1 MFIDCISIVDVSKI
15 VYNIGM
21 ATEVDM
27 IDELNTNAGLDS
39 FDRQSYEKELQLCKQ
54 AGADVEKLR
63 ALKFNAL
70 QLSEI
75 RKGILQKV
83 DVTKYF
89 NPKLP
94 WTAME
99 EMRLEM
105 HQKVDMTEYRKQGF
119 DTQQLSQ
126 IRQGILDEVDV
137 STYAKKEYFADQMKQ
152 IRLGLSKTDGV
163 PVIFYLD
170 PAFSSQ
176 QMREIRKGLAAG
188 LDISVYAKVEMPYLK
203 MRAIRKAAEDGLIF
217 DQSTIDKY
225 NARILEQMHLAYV
238 DGVDISSYVSQ
249 RFDEEQ
255 LEQVRIGLKKN
266 LPIQHYI
273 SSDMRG
279 DAIREVRLGLEVGI
293 EVGKYADSAYGW
305 QQMREMRIGL
315 EHQIDITPYC
325 KPLYRADQMFEIRL
339 GIEEGLDVS
348 KFSSMMYTAKDMHRI
363 RQKLF
368 NSGGYNLKKS
378 VGPNGEIIESKDGL
392 YSKPEGRSEDDRMAE
407 DMLIRR
413 DQILSVEANNMICY
427 MTLPIRQDGAAY
439 TEKAVLGFLTR
450 ARVSFGIDYNT
461 IADVVKNKKIGHKF
475 VAAVGKEPV
484 NGKDGY
490 YEYCF
495 DTSEMEEPII
505 LKDGTADL
513 SNIEMLKQIKVG
525 DKVAVYHKATKG
537 EDGYDVYGRELVSRP
552 GKEIPIIKGTGF
564 MILNDRVTYVA
575 TYSGAIRMEE
585 GEIHIQKL
593 LVLPE
598 VSITDKKIK
607 YDGTVY
613 VKENVNSGSEIEAT
627 GDVLIGGHM
636 ESSSIK
642 SGGNVVIKGGC
653 TCPLRG
659 GVDARGDVSAKY
671 FEGATV
677 RGRNVTANF
686 FINCDV
692 SATGLLKTYGRAG
705 IIYGGSANSF
715 YGIEVAHLGNK
726 SGVKTIVNIGVNNQ
740 ILTQYNAICKDLGRE
755 EDELSALESEKLR
768 LQEIGAG
775 DKRIMQWKIKINA
788 AVSSKEQHIKEVK
801 QKKEALE
808 AEIGKGRGAR
818 VKVTEVVYA
827 GTFFIIAGIKL
838 KIEED
843 RKAYGNLVF
852 KADIENQS
860 IVAI

>member
-1 MFIDCISIVDVSKI
+1 MQSE
-15 VYNIGM
+15 
-21 ATEVDM
+21 AEM

-39 FDRQSYEKELQLCKQ
+39 FDSKSYEKELQLCQ
-54 AGADVEKLR
+54 QVGADVEKLK

-75 RKGILQKV
+75 RKGIQEKV

-89 NPKLP
+89 NPKIS

-105 HQKVDMTEYRKQGF
+105 KQKVDLSEYRKMGF

-126 IRQGILDEVDV
+126 IRQGILDDVDV
-137 STYAKKEYFADQMKQ
+137 SVYAKKEYFADQMKQ
-152 IRLGLSKTDGV
+152 IRMGLSKTDGV
-163 PVIFYLD
+163 PVIFYTD

-176 QMREIRKGLAAG
+176 QMREIRKALQDGM
-188 LDISVYAKVEMPYLK
+188 DISGIAKVEMPYLK
-203 MRAIRKAAEDGLIF
+203 MRAIRKAAEDGLVF
-217 DQSTIDKY
+217 DQATIDKY

-238 DGVDISSYVSQ
+238 EGIDISSYVAQ

-255 LEQVRIGLKKN
+255 LEQVRIALKNN
-266 LPIQHYI
+266 LPIDNFI
-273 SSDMRG
+273 SANMRG
-279 DAIREVRLGLEVGI
+279 DAIREVRLGLEVGV
-293 EVGKYADSAYGW
+293 EVGKYADAAYGW
-305 QQMREMRIGL
+305 QQMREMRLGL
-315 EHQIDITPYC
+315 EHQIDITPYS
-325 KPLYRADQMFEIRL
+325 KPLYQADQMLEIRL
-339 GIEEGLDVS
+339 GIEEGLDIS
-348 KFSSMMYTAKDMHRI
+348 KYSTMMYTAKDMRRI
-363 RQKLF
+363 RQKLYAE
-368 NSGGYNLKKS
+368 GAYKTVEDKDQGDGKS
-378 VGPNGEIIESKDGL
+378 EDGKIFTRL
-392 YSKPEGRSEDDRMAE
+392 EGRTDDDRMAE
-407 DMLIRR
+407 DMLLRR
-413 DQILSVEANNMICY
+413 DQIISVEANNMICY

-461 IADVVKNKKIGHKF
+461 IADVVKNQKIGHKF

-490 YEYCF
+490 YEYFF
-495 DTSEMEEPII
+495 DTSDLAEPVI

-525 DKVAVYHKATKG
+525 DKVAEYHKATKG
-537 EDGYDVYGRELVSRP
+537 EEGYDVYGKELVSKP
-552 GKEIPIIKGTGF
+552 GKEIPILKGTGF

-575 TYSGAIRMEE
+575 TYSGAIRMED
-585 GEIHIQKL
+585 GEVHIQKL

-598 VSITDKKIK
+598 VNITDKKIK

-636 ESSSIK
+636 ESSSII
-642 SGGNVVIKGGC
+642 SGGNVIIKGGC

-659 GVDARGDVSAKY
+659 GVEAKGDVSAKY

-677 RGRNVTANF
+677 KGRNITANF

-692 SATGLLKTYGRAG
+692 QANGLLKTYGRAG
-705 IIYGGSANSF
+705 IIYGGSANAV
-715 YGIEVAHLGNK
+715 YGMEVANLGNK
-726 SGVKTIVNIGVNNQ
+726 SGVRTIVNIGVNNS
-740 ILTQYNAICKDLGRE
+740 ILTKYNNICKELGRE
-755 EDELSALESEKLR
+755 EDELSALETEKIR

-788 AVSSKEQHIKEVK
+788 AVSSKEIHIKEVK
-801 QKKEALE
+801 AKKAALE
-808 AEIGKGRGAR
+808 AEISKGRGAR
-818 VKVTEVVYA
+818 VIVTEVVYA

-843 RKAYGNLVF
+843 RKTYGKLTF
-852 KADIENQS
+852 KADIESES